1 MGQYRVYI
9 LFNEGRKPQSGFSER
24 YDIEAADDATAT
36 TVAGQIKD
44 ARRTF
49 LAVNWSVV
57 AVRLA
62 KVAAKSLTPKCKIIA
77 RQIRLCPDISGGDG
91 LAGDMDIPAA
101 AVFADFFYNGVP
113 LPSHRQ
119 FRGIP
124 DDWWDAAGLTQAK
137 EAIETFCR
145 RLRALGHVR
154 FIPSDSCTSLGGFP
168 LKCCA
173 TRRISSRRVGRPFGL
188 LRGRRSKRKVTP
200 PTV

>member
-1 MGQYRVYI
+1 MADYRVYI
-9 LFNEGRKPQSGFSER
+9 LFNEGQKPTAGFSER
-24 YDIEAADDATAT
+24 YDITAATDTEAT
-36 TVAGQIKD
+36 TRAGQIKD
-44 ARRTF
+44 ARRAF
-49 LAVNWSVV
+49 LASNWNVV

-62 KVAAKSLTPKCKIIA
+62 KLAAKSETPKCKIIS
-77 RQIRLCPDISGGDG
+77 RQVRLCPDISGGAG
-91 LAGDMDIPAA
+91 LAGEMDIPAA

-124 DDWWDAAGLTQAK
+124 DDWWDAAALTQAK

-145 RLRALGHVR
+145 RLKALGHVR

-188 LRGRRSKRKVTP
+188 IRGRRSKRKPVTP
-200 PTV
+200 

>member
-1 MGQYRVYI
+1 MPAYRVYI
-9 LFNEGRKPQSGFSER
+9 LFNDTVTPTAGFSER
-24 YDIEAADDATAT
+24 YDIQAASDDAAQAA
-36 TVAGQIKD
+36 AGQIKD
-44 ARRTF
+44 ARRDF
-49 LAVNWSVV
+49 LAQNWSVV

-62 KVAAKSLTPKCKIIA
+62 RLAPKSVGPVCKIIA
-77 RQIRLCPDISGGDG
+77 RQVRLCPDISGGVG
-91 LAGDMDIPAA
+91 LVETMDIPAA

-113 LPSHRQ
+113 KPSHRQ

-124 DDWWDAAGLTQAK
+124 DIWWDNAALSGAK

-145 RLRALGHVR
+145 RLKALGHVR
-154 FIPSDSCTSLGGFP
+154 YIPADNCTSLGPFP

-200 PTV
+200 PTA